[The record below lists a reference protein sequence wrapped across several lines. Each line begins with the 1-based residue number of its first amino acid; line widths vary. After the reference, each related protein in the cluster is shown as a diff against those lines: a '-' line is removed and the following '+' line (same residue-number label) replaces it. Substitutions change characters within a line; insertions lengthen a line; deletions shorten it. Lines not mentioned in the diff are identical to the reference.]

1 MIAIMLAAYLCV
13 LVASAGIFVVQLT
26 HGADHGAGA
35 DHDSGG
41 GNNGGH
47 GTGSWSLLVSVRF
60 WSFGML
66 AFGLVGTAL
75 TLLELTSPIA
85 TGVLASIMG
94 VVSGFATDALLRW
107 LRRSSPS
114 SHTTSTDV
122 VGRVG
127 RVLVPI
133 DPGARGKI
141 RVEIKESAQDFIAS
155 ASEAIHEGEAVV
167 IEEEGADGTVIVS
180 RAPNEIA

>member
-1 MIAIMLAAYLCV
+1 MLAVYLCV
-13 LVASAGIFVVQLT
+13 LFASAGIFVVQLT
-26 HGADHGAGA
+26 HGADHDAGHDADHA
-35 DHDSGG
+35 DHDHD
-41 GNNGGH
+41 GH
-47 GTGSWSLLVSVRF
+47 NTSSWSPSSLLVSVRF

-75 TLLELTSPIA
+75 TLLELASPIA

-94 VVSGFATDALLRW
+94 VVSGLATDALVRW

-114 SHTTSTDV
+114 SHTTAGDV

-133 DPGARGKI
+133 DVGTQGKV

-155 ASEAIHEGEAVV
+155 ASEAIREGESVV
-167 IEEEGADGTVIVS
+167 IEEEGADGSIVVS
-180 RAPNEIA
+180 RAPSEIA